1 MSSFCSLQ
9 PGYFVLWTLPQLE
22 SKVVSM
28 SILRIFLSLILF
40 SSFAGGGTKVFI
52 ITDAEG
58 VAGVCRQEQTD
69 PANAEMRALL
79 TGEVNAAVRG
89 FLAAGADE
97 VYVWDAHDGSRSLS
111 ASTIHPEAK
120 LVMGSPGPA
129 YLMDRDFAA
138 MAFVGQHARAN
149 SSPAVMAH
157 SYSSLGIQRILMN
170 GKEVGEVETAAAVAG
185 WFGVPVIL
193 LTGDQAAA
201 EDLLAIVPE
210 AETAVVKEGLG
221 YYACVSLS
229 AEASQDLIEEKAREA
244 FRKIGR
250 IPPYKIAGPVTI
262 EVELTTRSTPS
273 PSEPLPP
280 QIERVDARTLRY
292 RGSDFM
298 EVWKLWRGR

>member
-1 MSSFCSLQ
+1 MRVIRVLLCLFICSSLAEAK
-9 PGYFVLWTLPQLE
+9 T
-22 SKVVSM
+22 K
-28 SILRIFLSLILF
+28 IFL
-40 SSFAGGGTKVFI
+40 

-69 PANAEMRALL
+69 PSNAEMRSLL

-111 ASTIHPEAK
+111 ASTIHPEAH
-120 LVMGSPGPA
+120 LLMGSPGPT

-138 MAFVGQHARAN
+138 LAFIGQHAHAN
-149 SSPAVMAH
+149 RSAAVMAH

-170 GKEVGEVETAAAVAG
+170 GKEVGEIETAAAVAG
-185 WFGVPVIL
+185 WYDVPVIL

-221 YYACVSLS
+221 YYACLSLS
-229 AEASQDLIEEKAREA
+229 AVAAQKLIEEKAQAA
-244 FRKIGR
+244 FRKIG
-250 IPPYKIAGPVTI
+250 KIAPYRINGPVTI
-262 EVELTTRSTPS
+262 EIETSTRSTPS
-273 PSEPLPP
+273 PNEVLPP
-280 QIERVDARTLRY
+280 QVERIDARTLRY
-292 RGSDFM
+292 RGKDFIDA
-298 EVWKLWRGR
+298 WLLWRGR

>member
-1 MSSFCSLQ
+1 MS
-9 PGYFVLWTLPQLE
+9 V
-22 SKVVSM
+22 
-28 SILRIFLSLILF
+28 LRIFFCLTVF
-40 SSFAGGGTKVFI
+40 SSFVGATTKVFL

-69 PANAEMRALL
+69 PSNAEMRALL
-79 TGEVNAAVRG
+79 AGEVNAAVRG

-111 ASTIHPEAK
+111 ATTIHPEAK
-120 LVMGSPGPA
+120 LIMGSPGPT
-129 YLMDRDFAA
+129 YLMDRDFSAL
-138 MAFVGQHARAN
+138 AFIGQHARAN
-149 SSPAVMAH
+149 SSAAVMAH

-170 GKEVGEVETAAAVAG
+170 GKEVGEIETDAAVAG

-201 EDLLAIVPE
+201 DDLLKIVPG

-229 AEASQDLIEEKAREA
+229 AEASQSLIEEKARAA
-244 FRKIGR
+244 FQKIGK
-250 IPPYKIAGPVTI
+250 IQPYKIDGPVTI
-262 EVELTTRSTPS
+262 EIERTTRSTPS

-280 QIERVDARTLRY
+280 QIERIDPRTVRY
-292 RGSDFM
+292 HGKDFM
-298 EVWKLWRGR
+298 EAWMLWRGR

>member
-1 MSSFCSLQ
+1 MSA
-9 PGYFVLWTLPQLE
+9 
-22 SKVVSM
+22 
-28 SILRIFLSLILF
+28 LRIFLCLILTSGF
-40 SSFAGGGTKVFI
+40 SAAATKVFLL
-52 ITDAEG
+52 TDAEG

-69 PANAEMRALL
+69 PSNAEMRALL
-79 TGEVNAAVRG
+79 AGEVNAAVRG

-111 ASTIHPEAK
+111 AATIHPEAK
-120 LVMGSPGPA
+120 LIMGSPGPN
-129 YLMDRDFAA
+129 YLMDRGFSAL
-138 MAFVGQHARAN
+138 AFIGQHARAN
-149 SSPAVMAH
+149 SSAAVMAH

-170 GKEVGEVETAAAVAG
+170 GQEVGEIETAAAVAG
-185 WFGVPVIL
+185 WFDVPVIL

-229 AEASQDLIEEKAREA
+229 AEAAQDLIEEKAKAA

-250 IPPYKIAGPVTI
+250 IQPYKLEGPVTI
-262 EVELTTRSTPS
+262 EVERTTRSTPS
-273 PSEPLPP
+273 PKEPLPA

-292 RGSDFM
+292 HGKDFM
-298 EVWKLWRGR
+298 EAWVLWRGQ

>member
-1 MSSFCSLQ
+1 MS
-9 PGYFVLWTLPQLE
+9 V
-22 SKVVSM
+22 
-28 SILRIFLSLILF
+28 LRIFLSLIVF
-40 SSFAGGGTKVFI
+40 SSFAGAGTKVFL

-58 VAGVCRQEQTD
+58 VAGVCRQDQTD

-111 ASTIHPEAK
+111 AGTIHPEAK
-120 LVMGSPGPA
+120 LVMGSPGPT
-129 YLMDRDFAA
+129 YLMDRNFAA
-138 MAFVGQHARAN
+138 MAFIGQHARAN
-149 SSPAVMAH
+149 SSAAVMAH

-229 AEASQDLIEEKAREA
+229 AEAAQSLIAEKAQAA
-244 FRKIGR
+244 FRKIGT
-250 IPPYKIAGPVTI
+250 IPPYKIEGPVTI
-262 EVELTTRSTPS
+262 EVERTTRNTLS
-273 PSEPLPP
+273 PSEPLLP

-292 RGSDFM
+292 RGEDFM
-298 EVWKLWRGR
+298 EAWALWRGR